1 MKTESSKFLTTKGVL
16 VYVFVAGLI
25 FILGALVPSHEYI
38 K

>member
-1 MKTESSKFLTTKGVL
+1 MKAESSKFLSTKGVL

-25 FILGALVPSHEYI
+25 FVLGALVPSSEYV